1 MKIILFVLII
11 SILLIVL
18 INYIKY
24 RVDMNLLKIYKN
36 NVFITN
42 QGPILNEYPVSD
54 EIPKIIHQSDK
65 DIENFKKFDL
75 ENDINKKNCPGYD
88 FRFYDNEDIVFYI
101 KNNFNSRVLD
111 AYLSINDVFGP
122 CKSDFFRY
130 LVLYK
135 EGGVYLDNKSIIIK
149 NLDKFLKDSSG
160 KLLITSHNFS
170 LLNKINIFSP
180 HNTYYYFNKKYN
192 VEHGEFVQWFIASN
206 PGNKL
211 LKILIEKIIFNI
223 EKEKKRKKKEIY
235 DRNGVLVLTGPVMF
249 TETILENNYKDCFV
263 AKDMI
268 NNFVKYRVRDH
279 KKLTNKHYSKIQ
291 NKSVII

>member
-1 MKIILFVLII
+1 MKIIFFVLII

-24 RVDMNLLKIYKN
+24 RVDMKLLKIYKN

-42 QGPILNEYPVSD
+42 QEHILNEYPVSD

-170 LLNKINIFSP
+170 LLNKINIFSII
-180 HNTYYYFNKKYN
+180 H
-192 VEHGEFVQWFIASN
+192 II
-206 PGNKL
+206 
-211 LKILIEKIIFNI
+211 ILIKNI
-223 EKEKKRKKKEIY
+223 ML
-235 DRNGVLVLTGPVMF
+235 NTVSLFSGLLLL
-249 TETILENNYKDCFV
+249 ILE
-263 AKDMI
+263 I
-268 NNFVKYRVRDH
+268 NC
-279 KKLTNKHYSKIQ
+279 
-291 NKSVII
+291 